1 MKNQRRFISAMIV
14 TIVAVFIFGRL
25 HSRKKKAA
33 AENVISP
40 LPFDNKLFAMT
51 L

>member
-25 HSRKKKAA
+25 NSRKKKGSGG
-33 AENVISP
+33 EC
-40 LPFDNKLFAMT
+40 DFAVA